1 MMRLL
6 ANTLAGVRRWPRRL
20 RALLRRASADR
31 ELSNELAFHL
41 EMETEKHIRA
51 GLDPAAARRAALL
64 AFGGVD
70 RFAEAVRDVRSFAW
84 LEDLRLDLRQ
94 AARGFRRAPGFTIA
108 ALVALSLGIGANTAV
123 FSVVHAV
130 VLAPLP
136 YAEPDRLV
144 RLWESHPTQNVAFGA
159 VSPGTYVDL
168 RERSRTLER
177 IAMFGERDMLFT
189 ENGETW
195 ESRVSAVTPDFFEL
209 LGIRPALGRTLGA
222 GTEQAAGDEVVIGH
236 GLWQSRFGGDSG
248 VVGRTLRLDYLW
260 SYTIVGVMPP
270 RFELPVGVEVWV
282 PLDYGPT
289 VSAQERQY
297 RYYGGMARL
306 RPGATLEQAQ
316 REVAALARQLETE
329 HPASNAGWTVRL
341 ASLDRSIVGDAR
353 TTLLVLLGLAGCVL
367 LIACGNVATLAVA
380 RATARRHE
388 TAVRF
393 ALGAGVRRLVRQ
405 WMTEGVLLAL
415 AGGVGGVLSGYWS
428 SRLMLGLAPS
438 EIPRLD
444 EAAFDGPVLVFAML
458 ATCAAALIVGLA
470 PALRTREIRV
480 LDALRSRIGGA
491 GSASAR
497 TREWLLG
504 TQVALTF
511 VLVVSAALLVR
522 SFERLRSTDLGFR
535 PHEVLS
541 VEMRVPGG
549 RFPFPPWFNRLRYYE
564 RLMTELD
571 AIPGVRSV
579 AGTTNI
585 PFTGDVGL
593 DGIWLTDA
601 PGAHGDQPPTSAADQ
616 WKAVT
621 QAVTPGYFETMG
633 IPVLRG
639 RAFEAADR
647 FTERQLT
654 DDDVPRPPGVAVIN
668 DAMAKQYFPDADP
681 LGQSIILFDDR
692 SFAAHRTIVGVVGDF
707 RVTSVDSAASPT
719 IYLPFAQHP
728 GRAVSLVL
736 RADLP
741 PEQLVGSVTQRL
753 RAFGEEISIRR
764 VRPLDAVVGNALSR
778 PRFAMLLVGS
788 FAVLAL
794 AIAAVGVFGIVA
806 FLVARR
812 TREIGI
818 RMALG
823 ARPSSV
829 LRLVLA
835 EGLRP
840 VLLGVVVGSAGAVV
854 VARAM
859 HAMLYGLA
867 PLDVTSFA
875 SAAVLL
881 LGASLLAAG
890 LPARRALGG
899 EPLRA
904 LRSD

>member
-1 MMRLL
+1 M
-6 ANTLAGVRRWPRRL
+6 
-20 RALLRRASADR
+20 
-31 ELSNELAFHL
+31 
-41 EMETEKHIRA
+41 
-51 GLDPAAARRAALL
+51 
-64 AFGGVD
+64 
-70 RFAEAVRDVRSFAW
+70 
-84 LEDLRLDLRQ
+84 
-94 AARGFRRAPGFTIA
+94 
-108 ALVALSLGIGANTAV
+108 
-123 FSVVHAV
+123 
-130 VLAPLP
+130 
-136 YAEPDRLV
+136 
-144 RLWESHPTQNVAFGA
+144 
-159 VSPGTYVDL
+159 
-168 RERSRTLER
+168 
-177 IAMFGERDMLFT
+177 
-189 ENGETW
+189 
-195 ESRVSAVTPDFFEL
+195 
-209 LGIRPALGRTLGA
+209 
-222 GTEQAAGDEVVIGH
+222 
-236 GLWQSRFGGDSG
+236 
-248 VVGRTLRLDYLW
+248 
-260 SYTIVGVMPP
+260 
-270 RFELPVGVEVWV
+270 
-282 PLDYGPT
+282 
-289 VSAQERQY
+289 
-297 RYYGGMARL
+297 
-306 RPGATLEQAQ
+306 
-316 REVAALARQLETE
+316 
-329 HPASNAGWTVRL
+329 
-341 ASLDRSIVGDAR
+341 
-353 TTLLVLLGLAGCVL
+353 
-367 LIACGNVATLAVA
+367 
-380 RATARRHE
+380 
-388 TAVRF
+388 
-393 ALGAGVRRLVRQ
+393 
-405 WMTEGVLLAL
+405 
-415 AGGVGGVLSGYWS
+415 
-428 SRLMLGLAPS
+428 
-438 EIPRLD
+438 
-444 EAAFDGPVLVFAML
+444 
-458 ATCAAALIVGLA
+458 
-470 PALRTREIRV
+470 
-480 LDALRSRIGGA
+480 
-491 GSASAR
+491 
-497 TREWLLG
+497 
-504 TQVALTF
+504 
-511 VLVVSAALLVR
+511 
-522 SFERLRSTDLGFR
+522 
-535 PHEVLS
+535 
-541 VEMRVPGG
+541 
-549 RFPFPPWFNRLRYYE
+549 
-564 RLMTELD
+564 
-571 AIPGVRSV
+571 RSV

-904 LRSD
+904 LRCD